1 MEHVTNALSRLSSVL
16 TKYIGMIII
25 CFSVIAFF
33 WRDGFAW
40 TTNYTSIFLGVAMFG
55 MGLTI
60 HIGDFKV
67 VFTRPKEII
76 IGFVAQYT
84 IMPLIAW
91 GLSVLLHLPTDI
103 ALGVILVGCCPGGT
117 ASNVI
122 TYIAGGDVA
131 LSVGMTI
138 TSTLAAPV
146 MTPLLVY
153 LLAGAWVQV
162 SFPGMVI
169 SVVKVV
175 LIPVLLGI
183 LLRRLIGRHI
193 EKLSGILPLIS
204 VVSIVMIIS
213 GIVAVNAEKIMTSG
227 FLVLC
232 IVILHNL
239 AGMGLGLLAGR
250 IFHVEYDKATA
261 LAIEVGMQNSGL
273 AITLA
278 TANFAANPFATLPG
292 AIFSVWHNIS
302 GSLFASLRRSGKYK
316 IKEQIAKA
324 EHVISLLID
333 AIAATHG
340 VYNRQKTKRLA
351 AATGVIAPV
360 SSAVLPK
367 STESVDTTLSFAINP
382 VISAVEIFQFPKPS
396 GRNTGAMIPAT
407 TARILSL
414 ESATTFMCKLNVCR
428 NQMIIVAKKITVN
441 ALCKKSFAFSHR
453 SCPTFFAP
461 GIR

>member
-1 MEHVTNALSRLSSVL
+1 MEHVTKVLSRLSSVL
-16 TKYIGMIII
+16 TRYIGMIII

-76 IGFVAQYT
+76 IGFIAQYT

-91 GLSVLLHLPTDI
+91 DSRSSSLPRISHLVSP
-103 ALGVILVGCCPGGT
+103 GRCCPPDCRQ
-117 ASNVI
+117 VI

-250 IFHVEYDKATA
+250 IFHVEYDKSTA

-302 GSLFASLRRSGKYK
+302 GSLFASLRQQRK
-316 IKEQIAKA
+316 
-324 EHVISLLID
+324 V
-333 AIAATHG
+333 
-340 VYNRQKTKRLA
+340 
-351 AATGVIAPV
+351 
-360 SSAVLPK
+360 
-367 STESVDTTLSFAINP
+367 
-382 VISAVEIFQFPKPS
+382 
-396 GRNTGAMIPAT
+396 
-407 TARILSL
+407 
-414 ESATTFMCKLNVCR
+414 
-428 NQMIIVAKKITVN
+428 
-441 ALCKKSFAFSHR
+441 
-453 SCPTFFAP
+453 
-461 GIR
+461 